1 MLPMAM
7 PNGIQ
12 AARAVP
18 LPAASRIADLY
29 AGADLADSYALTL
42 PPNTSRNAETLTRFV
57 LATQPPWLTT
67 LMGVRDGIAGRF
79 GIKTAAQLRGA
90 PADRASRI
98 YIFKVYGAY
107 ENEIILGAD
116 DTHLDFRLSV
126 LLGALDPGESAEI
139 TVTTAVHCHNL
150 LGRVYLSIISP
161 FHRIIV
167 RAMLNRA
174 ARQGWPPD

>member
-1 MLPMAM
+1 MQSDE
-7 PNGIQ
+7 N

-18 LPAASRIADLY
+18 LPAASRIANLY

-57 LATQPPWLTT
+57 LATQPPWLKT
-67 LMGVRDGIAGRF
+67 LMGVRDAIAGQF
-79 GIKTAAQLRGA
+79 GIKTSSQLRGV

-98 YIFKVYGAY
+98 YIFKIYGAF
-107 ENEIILGAD
+107 ENEMVIGAD

-126 LLGALDPGESAEI
+126 LLGGLDPGKTTEM
-139 TVTTAVHCHNL
+139 TVTTAVHCHNR
-150 LGRVYLSIISP
+150 LGRLYLTVISP

-174 ARQGWPPD
+174 ARQGWPPG